1 MGLGLNEEAL
11 TFNRLAIVFGEAGT
25 MAGLAELLVALWL
38 VVFWVELV
46 EAPFAVTGVLEV
58 VVMVLESCLPLS
70 FPLNGGIV

>member
-1 MGLGLNEEAL
+1 
-11 TFNRLAIVFGEAGT
+11 

-58 VVMVLESCLPLS
+58 VVMALESCLPLS

>member
-58 VVMVLESCLPLS
+58 VVMALESCLPLS